1 MEMITKINTPSGK
14 SVYIPFCGHHEGTQ
28 EEVIQ
33 YGCLYLGVA
42 DTTTQTLTP
51 LYNPFT
57 QKDIESIARMFLNDT
72 VSGNAYTNF
81 PPTYSDFFDASA
93 QPGYHAIIYC
103 TIMSYGNQ
111 YLLPFEKSTHTVIY
125 GTASD
130 INTYFTNY
138 GVYVNGTNLFGQTY
152 PDLTNCNWAFNFR
165 TALNSIAC
173 TYNAD
178 NIRYLSQHF
187 WGTSADTIHNNID
200 TYVANY
206 TGDPGDLPELIGVDT
221 DNPYGGTVDGTSG
234 WGGGGINNIDPDEV
248 DGADIPSLPTLSACN
263 TGFLTMYAPST
274 SQLRQLSAYL
284 WNPNVFDIETW
295 QKLFAD
301 PMEGVIG
308 LSIVPVTPSTGGT
321 IPVMIGNATTSVSM
335 PIVSNQYVEV
345 NCGTVS
351 IDKYVNCFLD
361 YMQTRISIYLPYIGM
376 RELNPQDVM
385 DTDLNVVYH
394 IDVLTGA
401 CSCMVHVSGKGVLYT
416 YNGNC
421 ATEIPMNA
429 NNFSGAIQN
438 AISTVVSAAGMIAG
452 ASTGAAPITAM
463 SAAGLINS
471 ASNAAINSRPHIER
485 SGNLGGSAGL
495 LSVQTPY
502 VIIERPKISVPD
514 KINTF
519 IGNTSNITSQLKYCK
534 GFTMVDYIH
543 LDNISATNEELKE
556 IESLLKQG
564 VII

>member
-1 MEMITKINTPSGK
+1 MEMITRITAPSGK
-14 SVYIPFCGHHEGTQ
+14 SVYIPFASNHADGYA

-42 DTTTQTLTP
+42 DSTTQTLTH

-72 VSGNAYTNF
+72 VQGNAYTNF
-81 PPTYSDFFDASA
+81 PPTYSDVFQPSA
-93 QPGYHAIIYC
+93 PTGLKAYVYI
-103 TIMSYGNQ
+103 TIFSLEGQ
-111 YLLPFEKSTHTVIY
+111 YLLPFDGDTHTVRLGIAA
-125 GTASD
+125 TTDSTSVNNKQ
-130 INTYFTNY
+130 I
-138 GVYVNGTNLFGQTY
+138 YVNGTNLFNETY
-152 PDLTNCNWAFNFR
+152 HPDSERAFNFR
-165 TALNSIAC
+165 TALNTIAC
-173 TYNAD
+173 WYRGD
-178 NIRYLSQHF
+178 NIRYFSQDF
-187 WGTSADTIHNNID
+187 WGKNAEVIHNNID

-234 WGGGGINNIDPDEV
+234 WGGGGINDIDPDEV
-248 DGADIPSLPTLSACN
+248 DGAEIPSLPSLSACN
-263 TGFLTMYAPST
+263 TGFITMYSPSV

-284 WNPNVFDIETW
+284 WNPNVFDVETW

-335 PIVSNQYVEV
+335 PIVSDQYVEID
-345 NCGTVS
+345 CGSVS
-351 IDKYVNCFLD
+351 IDKYVNCYLD
-361 YMQTRISIYLPYIGM
+361 YVETRVSIYLPYIGM

-385 DTDLNVVYH
+385 DTSLHVVYH

-401 CSCMVHVSGKGVLYT
+401 CACMIHVSGKGVLYT

-438 AISTVVSAAGMIAG
+438 AISTVVSAAGMVAG
-452 ASTGAAPITAM
+452 AASGAAPITAM

-471 ASNAAINSRPHIER
+471 ASNAAINSKPHIER

-502 VIIERPKISVPD
+502 VIIERPHVSVPD
-514 KINTF
+514 RINTF

-543 LDNISATNEELKE
+543 LDNIAATNEELKE